1 MRTSVSVREQASV
14 TASSRSGNRAAAQA
28 TINRILRR
36 GPDEPNALRLRALL
50 RAQDGEFADDQ
61 MLGTRPRNSTRVSAS
76 GGGSSHDLAASSRPP
91 FWLGRRRCR
100 APSASTV
107 CFLRPVLHGHAAR
120 RPSCGEWP
128 AAGRGVGLS
137 QDPEGRSEPHA
148 LVESADIDPELTES
162 WTTLGTLQAWGLNQ
176 ADAVGSFRRALAIN
190 PDAARVMLSLG
201 HVHKALGNT
210 ADSVHGQD
218 AE

>member
-76 GGGSSHDLAASSRPP
+76 GGDLAMI
-91 FWLGRRRCR
+91 W
-100 APSASTV
+100 
-107 CFLRPVLHGHAAR
+107 
-120 RPSCGEWP
+120 
-128 AAGRGVGLS
+128 
-137 QDPEGRSEPHA
+137 Q
-148 LVESADIDPELTES
+148 
-162 WTTLGTLQAWGLNQ
+162 
-176 ADAVGSFRRALAIN
+176 RRADLLFGSGED
-190 PDAARVMLSLG
+190 DAARL
-201 HVHKALGNT
+201 APRR
-210 ADSVHGQD
+210 SVSCDPCFTDMQRAVQAAASGRPQD
-218 AE
+218 AESVYRRILKVDPNHMRLSSLPTSIRN